1 MTIGCNILKVSFLKE
16 SWEIPQQ
23 PFQEM
28 SDLNLLEHYNSFYKL
43 NNEATFDK
51 SLLNFY
57 HDKLALQLNNSLLQ
71 VLELGCGTKSVFE
84 NVDNNQLKVTA
95 IDFSEEA
102 IRLAKEKNS
111 SLIRY
116 VCTSISDEDFY
127 KKIELELESIDL
139 IFDAHCMHCLVD
151 PLERKKAFAHIKS
164 LLKKEGLFASEMLI
178 SPISSSG
185 SQTHKYEVTAFEL
198 EQELIAAGF
207 KINYFVVMTGFFLE
221 SEGRKF
227 DILRVILEKNVG

>member
-1 MTIGCNILKVSFLKE
+1 MT
-16 SWEIPQQ
+16 
-23 PFQEM
+23 
-28 SDLNLLEHYNSFYKL
+28 DLNLLEHYNSFYKL
-43 NNEATFDK
+43 NNEATFNK

-57 HDKLALQLNNSLLQ
+57 HDKLAPQLNSGLLHI
-71 VLELGCGTKSVFE
+71 LELGCGSKSVFE

-102 IRLAKEKNS
+102 IQIAKQKNP

-116 VCTSISDEDFY
+116 VCASISNDDFY
-127 KKIELELESIDL
+127 KKIELEFETVDL

-151 PLERKKAFAHIKS
+151 PLDRRKAFAHIKS
-164 LLKKEGLFASEMLI
+164 LLKKDGLFASEMLI
-178 SPISSSG
+178 SPKSISG

-207 KINYFVVMTGFFLE
+207 KIKYFVVMPGYFLE

-227 DILRVILEKNVG
+227 DLLRVILVKNVA